1 MQGEKKVEKVTKF
14 ITNTMI
20 YCLMVVMLIIVFGSV
35 GLLATNVKFNN
46 IATLIQ
52 VIFYGASI
60 AIFYYI
66 LKVRKIDNKYILMYV
81 LIIAGIAR
89 TFWMLNANTEPVSD
103 FNTMYREAQDFL
115 AGDYSAFKGSGYIAR
130 FPHLT
135 IMVLYFAAMI
145 KFTLNP
151 IVVIKVI
158 NLILSIVTVY
168 LIYKICSEV
177 FEDNKKALLGGYIA
191 AVFPPLIVYVGVFC
205 TENIAIPFYLL
216 SIYLFLLYIKDKKG
230 IVMLIL
236 ASLSLC
242 IGNLF
247 RMVAAVALF
256 AFICFIILYYKDKF
270 KDKLKAIVILVIPF
284 FIFFVGVSTTLNK
297 LEITEFSLWKGSEP
311 AITNILKGTN
321 IENDGRWNPEDAAI
335 PAKYNYDYEL
345 VEEASKEIIK
355 DRLTN
360 THPLELARFYIMK
373 IGGQW
378 SSSDLEGVFWTELS
392 TNGRDM
398 KVDFTQ
404 GKTVVFQLVYF
415 CIIILAYISLFN
427 KNRIKKKMPTI
438 NLFYIMF
445 SGYGISYLITET
457 QGRYAYI
464 VCWLFIIMAI
474 SGIENIKQYLKT
486 R

>member
-1 MQGEKKVEKVTKF
+1 MGKVTKF

-20 YCLMVVMLIIVFGSV
+20 YCLMVVMVIIVFGSA

-46 IATLIQ
+46 MATIIQ
-52 VIFYGASI
+52 VIFYISSI
-60 AIFYYI
+60 TIFYFLVNI
-66 LKVRKIDNKYILMYV
+66 KKVDNKYILMYV
-81 LIIAGIAR
+81 LIVASIAR
-89 TFWMLNANTEPVSD
+89 VFWMLNANTEPVSD
-103 FNTMYREAQDFL
+103 FNTMYRAAQDLL
-115 AGDYSAFKGSGYIAR
+115 AGDYSAFKGNGYIAR

-135 IMVLYFAAMI
+135 VMVLYFAAMI

-151 IVVIKVI
+151 ILVIKVI

-177 FEDNKKALLGGYIA
+177 FENNKKALLGGYIA
-191 AVFPPLIVYVGVFC
+191 AVFPPLVVYVGVFC

-216 SIYLFLLYIKDKKG
+216 SIYLFLLYIKEKKG
-230 IVMLIL
+230 TMVLVL

-242 IGNLF
+242 VGNLF
-247 RMVAAVALF
+247 RMVAAVTLF
-256 AFICFIILYYKDKF
+256 AFICFVILYYKDKL
-270 KDKLKAIVILVIPF
+270 KDKLKAIIILIIPF
-284 FIFFVGVSTTLNK
+284 CIFFVGISVTLNK

-335 PAKYNYDYEL
+335 PSKYNYDYDAIEK
-345 VEEASKEIIK
+345 ASKEIIK

-360 THPLELARFYIMK
+360 TPPLELARFYIMK

-378 SSSDLEGVFWTELS
+378 TSSDLEGVFWTELS
-392 TNGRDM
+392 TNGKGM
-398 KVDFTQ
+398 KIDFTQ
-404 GKTVVFQLVYF
+404 GKTFVFQLVYF
-415 CIIILAYISLFN
+415 CIILLAYISLFN
-427 KNRIKKKMPTI
+427 KNRIKGKIPTI
-438 NLFYIMF
+438 NLFYIIF

-464 VCWLFIIMAI
+464 VCWLFIIFAI
-474 SGIENIKQYLKT
+474 SGVENIKQYLKT